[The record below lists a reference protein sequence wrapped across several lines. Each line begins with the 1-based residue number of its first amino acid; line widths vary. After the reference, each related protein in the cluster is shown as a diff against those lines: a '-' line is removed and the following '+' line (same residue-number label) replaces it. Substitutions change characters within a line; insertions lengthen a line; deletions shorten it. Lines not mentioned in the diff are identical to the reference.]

1 MKPIRPVFADLHL
14 HTVASACAE
23 VEMIP
28 PLIVRRA
35 RELGIELLAVTDHH
49 SMENA
54 AAVQEAARA
63 AGIAVLAGM
72 EVQTREEVHVLC
84 YFDDLGQAEA
94 WQEMIWGRLPRMA
107 NRPEFFGEQY
117 VVDATGAYVRTNERL
132 LQTSADLSFDEVFSL
147 AEQWGILAVPA
158 HVDRP
163 RYSLFANLGVLP
175 EGVRL
180 TGVEISRNVRPEEA
194 LRRFPSLRGLGMVQS
209 GDAHRLEEMTNSTL
223 LKLEGP
229 TAQEVRKAL
238 LGEDGRSVKILEVS
252 REPGSEE
259 TP

>member
-1 MKPIRPVFADLHL
+1 MNSLRPVLADLHL

-23 VEMIP
+23 LEMIP

-49 SMENA
+49 SVENA
-54 AAVQEAARA
+54 AAVQEAGRA
-63 AGIAVLAGM
+63 AGIEVLAGM
-72 EVQTREEVHVLC
+72 EVQTREEVHVVC
-84 YFDDLGQAEA
+84 YFDDIGQAEQ
-94 WQEMIWGRLPRMA
+94 WQEMIWKRLPGTA

-117 VVDATGAYVRTNERL
+117 VVDATGAYVSTNGRL
-132 LQTSADLSFDEVFSL
+132 LQTSTDLSFEELFSL
-147 AEQWGILAVPA
+147 AEQWGVLAFPA

-175 EGVRL
+175 EGVTL
-180 TGVEISRNVRPEEA
+180 PGVEISRNVGPQEA

-223 LKLEGP
+223 FKLKEP
-229 TAQEVRKAL
+229 TAQEVRKSL
-238 LGEDGRSVKILEVS
+238 LGREGRTVKILEAQ
-252 REPGSEE
+252 
-259 TP
+259 